1 MAINDISTLSV
12 LRTKMQW
19 HEQRQ
24 RVLAQNVANSDTP
37 NFKPRDLVEPKFD
50 LAGRGPGVPAASL
63 VMVQTSP
70 SHFASVAGRELSS
83 PSAKAGYQTRPAGN
97 AVSLEEEMMKSSQNQ
112 MDYAAAASLYTK
124 SLNLLKTAIGKR

>member
-19 HEQRQ
+19 HQERQ

-37 NFKPRDLVEPKFD
+37 KFKPLDLVEPQFD
-50 LAGRGPGVPAASL
+50 RTGRGVGVPTASL
-63 VMVQTSP
+63 VMLQTAPNHMASRSSGAGP
-70 SHFASVAGRELSS
+70 SQNE
-83 PSAKAGYQTRPAGN
+83 KTGYETRPAGN
-97 AVSLEEEMMKSSQNQ
+97 QVNLEEEMMKSAQNQ
-112 MDYAAAASLYTK
+112 MDYAAATSLYTK